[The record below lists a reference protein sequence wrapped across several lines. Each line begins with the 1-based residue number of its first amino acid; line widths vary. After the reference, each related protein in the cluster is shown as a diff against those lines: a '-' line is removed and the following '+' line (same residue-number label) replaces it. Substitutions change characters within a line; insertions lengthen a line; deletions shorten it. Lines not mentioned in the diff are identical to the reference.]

1 VEAVEGEVGQG
12 AAARAVVAGV
22 WASLPGPS
30 EGGRAAGAAAA
41 PAAPAVA
48 HSAEAPAK
56 AAVRVVA
63 ARAMVVTL
71 GVEMAQAGQAVVAV
85 AVRGGE
91 AERAGALEGGMAS
104 DLGMARTVVAVA
116 EMREVAAAVVAGS
129 REGEED
135 SEAVWVR
142 A

>member
-1 VEAVEGEVGQG
+1 
-12 AAARAVVAGV
+12 
-22 WASLPGPS
+22 
-30 EGGRAAGAAAA
+30 
-41 PAAPAVA
+41 
-48 HSAEAPAK
+48 
-56 AAVRVVA
+56 
-63 ARAMVVTL
+63 MVVTL

-85 AVRGGE
+85 AVRG
-91 AERAGALEGGMAS
+91 AETATAVALEGGVASDLGMARTVAVVAEAAAMAAMAAVQAAGGAGEAGGAVEKEAVEAAAATAAAEALEGGRAS